1 MGDCL
6 NFLLFIKKKILI
18 VIMIII
24 KFLITK
30 RTIMR
35 TRKVVTNMI
44 MITVI
49 KRLRTRILEKK

>member
-1 MGDCL
+1 M
-6 NFLLFIKKKILI
+6 FIKKKILI

-30 RTIMR
+30 RTRMR

>member
-24 KFLITK
+24 K

>member
-1 MGDCL
+1 M
-6 NFLLFIKKKILI
+6 FKSFIVYKKKDTNSNNDHN
-18 VIMIII
+18 II